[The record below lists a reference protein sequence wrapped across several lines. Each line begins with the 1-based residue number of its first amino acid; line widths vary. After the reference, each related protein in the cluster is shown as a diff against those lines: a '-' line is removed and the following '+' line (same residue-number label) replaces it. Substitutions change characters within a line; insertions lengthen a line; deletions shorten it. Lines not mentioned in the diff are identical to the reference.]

1 MTNDKMTDDRSGNPR
16 RGERKSFGI
25 CHLLSVIADE
35 PKASPE
41 ALTQ

>member
-16 RGERKSFGI
+16 RGERKTFVI

-35 PKASPE
+35 FKASPE
-41 ALTQ
+41 AITR